1 MGTNYILVYRTD
13 CGDNSPLGSVVVRFF
28 NKKENAR
35 KAMEAAYQVEEA
47 YQRAKAAMHDPNNPM
62 RDDYSVDRSRSSIT
76 IHAGM
81 DTFHWEIMAAKSED
95 TDDAKRA
102 ADKRRDRTGS
112 RTEGHTEKPDKET
125 EYEGLYFDSR
135 AGH

>member
-47 YQRAKAAMHDPNNPM
+47 YQRAKEMPLYAN
-62 RDDYSVDRSRSSIT
+62 RI
-76 IHAGM
+76 
-81 DTFHWEIMAAKSED
+81 AK
-95 TDDAKRA
+95 
-102 ADKRRDRTGS
+102 
-112 RTEGHTEKPDKET
+112 
-125 EYEGLYFDSR
+125 YFR
-135 AGH
+135 I